1 MTTEDDQMQGPS
13 GSEEKIYVSVRMRP
27 LNDKERLRNDVP
39 DWDCINNTTIIYRS
53 HLSISDRS
61 MYPSAYT
68 FGKRICSILHSELL
82 LLSILLNLL
91 SASRQSF

>member
-68 FGKRICSILHSELL
+68 FGKRICSFLHHS
-82 LLSILLNLL
+82 S
-91 SASRQSF
+91 SFFPSY

>member
-39 DWDCINNTTIIYRS
+39 DWDCINN
-53 HLSISDRS
+53 HLQE
-61 MYPSAYT
+61 PSFY
-68 FGKRICSILHSELL
+68 L
-82 LLSILLNLL
+82 
-91 SASRQSF
+91 